1 LSIFVKKVVMKEVLS
16 VLLGLLLGLSNVC
29 AQLELRVSEVP
40 GNTPAG
46 DTLYVAGNFNG
57 WSAGAPAY
65 ALSQE
70 EDGYAITFSP
80 APGTLQFK
88 FTRGSWEKVEGNA
101 SGGFL
106 PNRTL
111 DYDGSPTVVELAI
124 LSWEGMGAST
134 AEENVQ
140 VLSQEFY
147 MPQLQRER
155 RIWVYLPPE
164 YEDSGQSYPV
174 LYMQDGQNLFDESTA
189 AFGEWAV
196 DESLNAL
203 FAEGDDG
210 IIVVGIDH
218 GGSHR
223 LDEYS
228 PWVNPAYGGGEGEAY
243 MDFIVE
249 TLKPHIDATYRTLPQ
264 ASSTG
269 IAGSSMGGLISLYGF
284 LRHPAVFSKA
294 GVFSGSF
301 WFAEEIYD
309 YAAAAMPA
317 AGSRVYMIAGA
328 QEGSNGQQV
337 GDMLAM
343 EAALESAGFEADA
356 LRAVPH
362 EDGDHSEWY
371 WRREFPAAYEWLFAD
386 AVSVS
391 EEVSVSQSVRF
402 EVFPNPTDSALQ
414 VRLKQPKQGLWVGVY
429 NLEGKRIRPMQRLEH
444 PGCTIQGLA
453 PGLYFVKVF
462 EGQQLLGVEKVL
474 CR

>member
-1 LSIFVKKVVMKEVLS
+1 MNR
-16 VLLGLLLGLSNVC
+16 VLLVLFGLILSFSAAL
-29 AQLELRVSEVP
+29 AQLELRVVELP
-40 GNTPAG
+40 ENTPTDAAI
-46 DTLYVAGNFNG
+46 YVAGNFNG
-57 WSAGAPAY
+57 WLAGDGSY
-65 ALSQE
+65 ALSPE
-70 EDGYAITFSP
+70 GGEYAITIDP

-88 FTRGSWEKVEGNA
+88 FTRGSWETVEGNA

-111 DYDGSPTVVELAI
+111 AYDGSPMVVELAI
-124 LSWEGMGAST
+124 LSWEGTGSST
-134 AEENVQ
+134 AADNVQ

-155 RIWVYLPPE
+155 RIWVYLPPD

-210 IIVVGIDH
+210 VIVVGVDH
-218 GGSHR
+218 GGIKR

-228 PWVNPAYGGGEGEAY
+228 PWVNPTYGGGEGEAY

-284 LRHPAVFSKA
+284 LRHPDVFSKA

-301 WFAEEIYD
+301 WFAEEIYG

-337 GDMLAM
+337 ADMLAM
-343 EAALESAGFEADA
+343 EAALASAGFEADA

-386 AVSVS
+386 AVSAS
-391 EEVSVSQSVRF
+391 EEVSVSRSVRF

-414 VRLKQPKQGLWVGVY
+414 VRLKQPKRGLWVGVY
-429 NLEGKRIRPMQRLEH
+429 NLEGKRIRPMRRLEH
-444 PGCTIQGLA
+444 PGCNIQGLA

>member
-1 LSIFVKKVVMKEVLS
+1 MKEVLS